1 MPPDLDTARL
11 HLRPWRLDD
20 LEVCVTMNMDR
31 EVGRYLFPH
40 GPPIEAEQ
48 RELCRRKITSGW
60 PQRGAVWAV
69 EWAGAGEMLGWCG
82 LFPLEETGLIEI
94 GYRYLTTA
102 WGEGV
107 ATEAA
112 ARVLEHG
119 FRVLAFD
126 PIVGVTH
133 PDNLASQQVLTKI
146 GLRPGG
152 LQFHY
157 GLDLSFFALG
167 RAEYLASQ

>member
-20 LEVCVTMNMDR
+20 LEVCVAMNMDR

-40 GPPIEAEQ
+40 GSPLEAEQ
-48 RELCRRKITSGW
+48 RELCRHKITSGW

-69 EWAGAGEMLGWCG
+69 EWAGADEMLGWCG

-102 WGEGV
+102 WGKGV

-112 ARVLEHG
+112 ARVLGHG
-119 FRVLAFD
+119 FGVLAFD
-126 PIVGVTH
+126 PIVAVTH
-133 PDNLASQQVLTKI
+133 PDNLGSQQVLTKI

-157 GLDLSFFALG
+157 GLDLSFFALE
-167 RAEYLASQ
+167 RADYFASR